1 MQATIAFRS
10 IRGFQTNTVCTKP
23 RDVLKVTISFR
34 KQGTRNSSSPGL
46 PTRFTSRLMTGLYTR
61 GLKDWRVNAS
71 LWAGRHVSWNMN
83 RSKWKYTVNWTNG
96 FGFRLFSICLREI
109 VLSLLNKLYI
119 CDHKLYRDYWLWNL
133 WNGKI
138 CTIILSFS
146 FIFINYPM
154 TRFYLIVFKLEILFV
169 VK

>member
-61 GLKDWRVNAS
+61 GLKGWRVNAS

-96 FGFRLFSICLREI
+96 FGSRLFSICLREI

-119 CDHKLYRDYWLWNL
+119 CDHKLYRDYWNL
-133 WNGKI
+133 WTVKSVRSFFLFLLYLS
-138 CTIILSFS
+138 IIPWLDE
-146 FIFINYPM
+146 
-154 TRFYLIVFKLEILFV
+154 FYLIVCKL
-169 VK
+169 